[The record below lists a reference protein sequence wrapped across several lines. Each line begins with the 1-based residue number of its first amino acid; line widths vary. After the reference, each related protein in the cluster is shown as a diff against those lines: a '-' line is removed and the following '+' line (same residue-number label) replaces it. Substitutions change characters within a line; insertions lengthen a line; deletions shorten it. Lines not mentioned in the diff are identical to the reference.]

1 MSLIHQALR
10 DMDPPLAADAA
21 ILAPRFAP
29 APSRSRRVPVLALV
43 AALAVA
49 AAGVAGWYALN
60 AGRPSAARTASLAPP
75 PAIIPTAAAASLQ
88 SALVALP
95 QPQPQPQPA
104 PAAPMAPLETP
115 APGPALAAP
124 AATVVPAVETGAA
137 TATTATPAAATAS
150 NVVKPAP
157 VPAPVAVALPPPRER
172 AAVPAPVRVAD
183 AATVPDPL
191 PARPAAEPPRSA
203 RPAHVP
209 AQAAPVQ
216 ASPVRAATAARPVP
230 APLAPAAMPVEQR
243 FNAFL
248 QAMRTGDMPGAGQHL
263 AALRRDLPPGSVSLL
278 RAEGWY
284 ALAGGDADAAARIY
298 QDLLDRLPGDEEAS
312 INLASIEARRQRG
325 EAARK
330 ILADAVRVHPESESL
345 KSALARFQ
353 AKP

>member
-21 ILAPRFAP
+21 ALAPRA
-29 APSRSRRVPVLALV
+29 ASVPSRSRRVPVLALV
-43 AALAVA
+43 AALSAA

-60 AGRPSAARTASLAPP
+60 AGHPLAFRAASVAPP

-88 SALVALP
+88 SALTAP
-95 QPQPQPQPA
+95 PQPA
-104 PAAPMAPLETP
+104 PAAPVAPVE
-115 APGPALAAP
+115 AP
-124 AATVVPAVETGAA
+124 AAAV
-137 TATTATPAAATAS
+137 
-150 NVVKPAP
+150 
-157 VPAPVAVALPPPRER
+157 VALPPSRER
-172 AAVPAPVRVAD
+172 TAVPAPVLVAD
-183 AATVPDPL
+183 AATVPNPL
-191 PARPAAEPPRSA
+191 PVRPAAEPPRSA
-203 RPAHVP
+203 RPAHAHV
-209 AQAAPVQ
+209 PVQ
-216 ASPVRAATAARPVP
+216 ASPVQAPPVRATAAARPAAVP
-230 APLAPAAMPVEQR
+230 PAAAAMPVEQR

-312 INLASIEARRQRG
+312 INLASIESRRQRG
-325 EAARK
+325 EAARR

>member
-10 DMDPPLAADAA
+10 DMEPPLAADAA
-21 ILAPRFAP
+21 LLAPRAAP

-49 AAGVAGWYALN
+49 AAGAAGWYALN
-60 AGRPSAARTASLAPP
+60 AGRPPAARTASVAPP

-88 SALVALP
+88 SALVA
-95 QPQPQPQPA
+95 QPQPA
-104 PAAPMAPLETP
+104 S
-115 APGPALAAP
+115 ALL
-124 AATVVPAVETGAA
+124 
-137 TATTATPAAATAS
+137 
-150 NVVKPAP
+150 P
-157 VPAPVAVALPPPRER
+157 VPQPRER
-172 AAVPAPVRVAD
+172 AALPAPVRVAD
-183 AATVPDPL
+183 AATVPDPP
-191 PARPAAEPPRSA
+191 PARPAAEPTRSV
-203 RPAHVP
+203 RPAH
-209 AQAAPVQ
+209 APVQ
-216 ASPVRAATAARPVP
+216 ATPVQSSPLRTTAAARPMAV
-230 APLAPAAMPVEQR
+230 APPPAAMPVEQR

>member
-21 ILAPRFAP
+21 ALAPRA
-29 APSRSRRVPVLALV
+29 ASVPSRSRRVPVLALV
-43 AALAVA
+43 AALSVA

-60 AGRPSAARTASLAPP
+60 AGHPLAFRAASVAPP

-88 SALVALP
+88 SALTAP
-95 QPQPQPQPA
+95 PQPA
-104 PAAPMAPLETP
+104 PAAPVAPVE
-115 APGPALAAP
+115 AP
-124 AATVVPAVETGAA
+124 AAAVAPAAVDGTVGVA
-137 TATTATPAAATAS
+137 AAATAGPS
-150 NVVKPAP
+150 VAAVAVAADAVRPAP
-157 VPAPVAVALPPPRER
+157 VSAPAPAVVALPPSRER
-172 AAVPAPVRVAD
+172 TAVPAPVLVAD
-183 AATVPDPL
+183 AATVPNPL
-191 PARPAAEPPRSA
+191 PVRPAAEPPRSA
-203 RPAHVP
+203 RPAHAHVP
-209 AQAAPVQ
+209 VQASPVQ
-216 ASPVRAATAARPVP
+216 ASPVRATAAARPAAVP
-230 APLAPAAMPVEQR
+230 PAAAAMPVEQR

-312 INLASIEARRQRG
+312 INLASIESRRQRG
-325 EAARK
+325 EAARR

>member
-21 ILAPRFAP
+21 ALAPRA
-29 APSRSRRVPVLALV
+29 ASVPSRSRRVPVLALV
-43 AALAVA
+43 AALSVA

-60 AGRPSAARTASLAPP
+60 AGHPLAFRAASVAPP

-88 SALVALP
+88 SALTAP
-95 QPQPQPQPA
+95 PQPA
-104 PAAPMAPLETP
+104 PAAPVAPVEAP
-115 APGPALAAP
+115 AP
-124 AATVVPAVETGAA
+124 AV
-137 TATTATPAAATAS
+137 
-150 NVVKPAP
+150 
-157 VPAPVAVALPPPRER
+157 VALPPSRER
-172 AAVPAPVRVAD
+172 TAVPAPVLVAD
-183 AATVPDPL
+183 AATVPNPL
-191 PARPAAEPPRSA
+191 PVRPAAEPPRSA
-203 RPAHVP
+203 RPAHAHVP
-209 AQAAPVQ
+209 MQASPVQ
-216 ASPVRAATAARPVP
+216 ASPVRATAAARPAAVP
-230 APLAPAAMPVEQR
+230 PAAAAMPVEQR

-312 INLASIEARRQRG
+312 INLASIESRRQRG
-325 EAARK
+325 EAARR